1 MVKYILKRLLIAVFV
16 IFGVT
21 FITYT
26 LFRMMPDNY
35 VWRKFEETSQS
46 NPNWQEQAL
55 RVMELYGLNVPVVKG
70 YFIWL
75 GQALAGNFGTS
86 FIDGAE
92 VVSKIKNAIPISFW
106 MSLCVTILQLVIA
119 IPLGIRAAV
128 NQYGPA
134 DYITTVFT
142 LLGISLPS
150 FFFAAIM
157 IKIFAVDLG
166 WFDASLGS
174 K

>member
-55 RVMELYGLNVPVVKG
+55 REIG
-70 YFIWL
+70 
-75 GQALAGNFGTS
+75 
-86 FIDGAE
+86 
-92 VVSKIKNAIPISFW
+92 
-106 MSLCVTILQLVIA
+106 
-119 IPLGIRAAV
+119 RAHV
-128 NQYGPA
+128 
-134 DYITTVFT
+134 
-142 LLGISLPS
+142 
-150 FFFAAIM
+150 
-157 IKIFAVDLG
+157 
-166 WFDASLGS
+166 
-174 K
+174 